1 MKLNKISLIFAAAVM
16 ATPLALMAQNAPQA
30 AVISAAAP
38 GSTAVAEAMQLQGK
52 VKSIDKKT
60 RKVVV
65 LGGSGRE
72 VVINAGPEVKNFD
85 QVRVGDMVTLTYVH
99 ALALELRKVENKGIP
114 ERIES
119 GSTTTAKPGE
129 KPGVTSEY
137 TVRVVADVVAIN
149 PKAQTV
155 TLRGAKRTVEVEVKD
170 AAMLKALKV
179 GDQVDGIF
187 TEAVALE
194 VTAAEKR
201 K

>member
-1 MKLNKISLIFAAAVM
+1 M
-16 ATPLALMAQNAPQA
+16 
-30 AVISAAAP
+30 
-38 GSTAVAEAMQLQGK
+38 
-52 VKSIDKKT
+52 
-60 RKVVV
+60 
-65 LGGSGRE
+65 
-72 VVINAGPEVKNFD
+72 
-85 QVRVGDMVTLTYVH
+85 
-99 ALALELRKVENKGIP
+99 
-114 ERIES
+114 
-119 GSTTTAKPGE
+119 
-129 KPGVTSEY
+129 
-137 TVRVVADVVAIN
+137 RVVADVVAIN